1 MTYPVD
7 NLPPIHPGEILAD
20 ELAALELSATKFA
33 AHIGVSTPTVS
44 EILRGRRDIS
54 ARMALRLAKA
64 FGTTEQYWLNLQ
76 SNYDAKIERQD
87 MAGEIEAIA
96 PLVAA

>member
-1 MTYPVD
+1 M
-7 NLPPIHPGEILAD
+7 
-20 ELAALELSATKFA
+20 
-33 AHIGVSTPTVS
+33 IGK
-44 EILRGRRDIS
+44 ILRGRRDIS

-76 SNYDAKIERQD
+76 TNYDAKIERQD
-87 MAGEIEAIA
+87 MAGEIDAIA